1 MNLKNI
7 YLSFFFAA
15 LLFISS
21 ITMIGAMLIS
31 HEVKQF
37 KIYTQ
42 GISKTKQ
49 KVTLLG
55 LLMESELA
63 RYEGLTAQEI
73 SDITEFS
80 IQDAIYALEP
90 GSELDYV
97 EAVARKV
104 LNEAEGYLSNVY
116 ERIDVVLYFRSYTAN
131 KLILESPIDE
141 LENLSAPFDI
151 DWCKE
156 TKSCVL
162 AAWKNQLA
170 DRILISQPFKTTYSD
185 SRAFNVISP
194 VYYQGDIVGE
204 FGEQI
209 FLDSL
214 TEEGK
219 ALKVDINNGNKHV
232 VVYYPRYPWPDFAYT
247 QTYVADNNN
256 LIVYKYPFSKILI
269 DFGFLFL
276 IMFASIYGYYSKAQE
291 SKESKIQLANAIS
304 DATKDELTGL
314 FNRKVF
320 KEQAFKN
327 KIKMTPFTVIAIDGD
342 RVKRINDKYGHHV
355 GDEVIVI
362 IADAMKKVFRTTDY
376 LIRTGGDE
384 FIAILPRCSESKSLM
399 LAKKLQFAVG
409 ENRLKTLNIDVSVS
423 TGLATSSEHETLNDV
438 IMRADE
444 DLYETKRHRSDKVVS
459 QS

>member
-7 YLSFFFAA
+7 YLSFFFAT
-15 LLFISS
+15 LLFTTSM
-21 ITMIGAMLIS
+21 TMIGAMLIS

-49 KVTLLG
+49 KVTMLG

-63 RYEGLTAQEI
+63 RYEGKTAKEIEDLTEL
-73 SDITEFS
+73 SF
-80 IQDAIYALEP
+80 QDAVYALEA

-97 EAVARKV
+97 ESVARKV
-104 LNEAEGYLSNVY
+104 LHEAEGYLSNVY

-131 KLILESPIDE
+131 KLILENPIEE
-141 LENLSAPFDI
+141 LKNLDAPFDI
-151 DWCKE
+151 GWCKE
-156 TKSCVL
+156 TNSCVM
-162 AAWKNQLA
+162 AAWKDQLA

-185 SRAFNVISP
+185 SRAFSVISP
-194 VYYQGDIVGE
+194 VYLQGQIVGE

-214 TEEGK
+214 RAEGK
-219 ALKVDINNGNKHV
+219 ALTVDINNGNKHV
-232 VVYYPRYPWPDFAYT
+232 VVYFPHYPWPDFAYT

-269 DFGFLFL
+269 DFGFLYL
-276 IMFASIYGYYSKAQE
+276 IMFAVIFGYYSKAQE

-327 KIKMTPFTVIAIDGD
+327 KIKMTTFTVIAIDGD

-355 GDEVIVI
+355 GDEVISI
-362 IADAMKKVFRTTDY
+362 IADAMKKVFRATDY

-384 FIAILPRCSESKSLM
+384 FIAILPDCSESKTLM
-399 LAKKLQFAVG
+399 LAKKLRSVVK
-409 ENRLKTLNIDVSVS
+409 ENRLKSLDIDVSVS
-423 TGLATSSEHETLNDV
+423 TGIAMSTKHETLSDV

-444 DLYETKRHRSDKVVS
+444 DLYECKRKRC
-459 QS
+459 

>member
-7 YLSFFFAA
+7 YLSFFFSV
-15 LLFISS
+15 LLFTTSM
-21 ITMIGAMLIS
+21 TMIGAMLIS

-63 RYEGLTAQEI
+63 RYEGSTAHEI
-73 SDITEFS
+73 NELTEFS
-80 IQDAIYALEP
+80 FQDAIYALEP

-97 EAVARKV
+97 ETIARKV
-104 LNEAEGYLSNVY
+104 LHEAEGYLANVY
-116 ERIDVVLYFRSYTAN
+116 ERIDVVLYFRSYTAS
-131 KLILESPIDE
+131 KLILENPIKE
-141 LENLSAPFDI
+141 LENLSEPFDI
-151 DWCKE
+151 DWCKQ
-156 TKSCVL
+156 TYSCVL
-162 AAWKNQLA
+162 AAWKDQLT
-170 DRILISQPFKTTYSD
+170 DRILISKPFKTTYSE
-185 SRAFNVISP
+185 SRAFSVISP
-194 VYYQGDIVGE
+194 VYYQGEIVGE

-214 TEEGK
+214 KVEGK
-219 ALKVDINNGNKHV
+219 ALKVDINNGNKHI
-232 VVYYPRYPWPDFAYT
+232 VVYYPHYPWSDFAYT
-247 QTYVADNNN
+247 QSYVADNNN
-256 LIVYKYPFSKILI
+256 LIVYQFPFSKILI

-276 IMFASIYGYYSKAQE
+276 IMFVSIYGYYSKAQE

-327 KIKMTPFTVIAIDGD
+327 KIKMTPFTVVAIDGD

-362 IADAMKKVFRTTDY
+362 IADAMKKVFRVSDY

-384 FIAILPRCSESKSLM
+384 FIAILPGCSESKSLM
-399 LAKKLQFAVG
+399 LAKKLQNAVT
-409 ENRLKTLNIDVSVS
+409 ENRLKSLDINVSVS
-423 TGLATSSEHETLNDV
+423 TGLAMSNEHETLNDV

-444 DLYETKRHRSDKVVS
+444 DLYETKRHRSYSETVS
-459 QS
+459 

>member
-7 YLSFFFAA
+7 YLSFFFAT
-15 LLFISS
+15 LLFTTSM
-21 ITMIGAMLIS
+21 TMIGAMLIS

-63 RYEGLTAQEI
+63 RYEGKTAKEI
-73 SDITEFS
+73 GELTEFS
-80 IQDAIYALEP
+80 FQDAVYALET

-97 EAVARKV
+97 ESVARKV
-104 LNEAEGYLSNVY
+104 LHEAEGYLSNVY

-131 KLILESPIDE
+131 KFILENPIEE
-141 LENLSAPFDI
+141 LSGLAAPFDV

-156 TKSCVL
+156 TNSCVL
-162 AAWKNQLA
+162 AAWKDQLA
-170 DRILISQPFKTTYSD
+170 DRILVSIPFKTTYSD
-185 SRAFNVISP
+185 SRAFSIISP
-194 VYYQGDIVGE
+194 VYYQGQIVGE

-214 TEEGK
+214 ESEGK
-219 ALKVDINNGNKHV
+219 ALKVDINSGNKHV
-232 VVYYPRYPWPDFAYT
+232 VVYFPHYPWPDFAYT
-247 QTYVADNNN
+247 QSYVADNNN

-269 DFGFLFL
+269 DFGFLYL
-276 IMFASIYGYYSKAQE
+276 IMFAVIFGYYSKAQE

-327 KIKMTPFTVIAIDGD
+327 KIKMTTFTVIAIDGD
-342 RVKRINDKYGHHV
+342 RIKRINDKYGHHV
-355 GDEVIVI
+355 GDEVISI
-362 IADAMKKVFRTTDY
+362 IADAMKKVFRATDY

-384 FIAILPRCSESKSLM
+384 FIAILPDCSESKSLM
-399 LAKKLQFAVG
+399 LAKKLRSVVK
-409 ENRLKTLNIDVSVS
+409 ENRLKSLDIDVSVS
-423 TGLATSSEHETLNDV
+423 TGIAMSTEHETLNDV

-444 DLYETKRHRSDKVVS
+444 DLYECKRKRC
-459 QS
+459 